1 MSVRMR
7 RSAIIA
13 SGLGALVAA
22 SAAVAETSS
31 WVTRSESPPP
41 PAAAAKSKPGTM
53 AKPQPVAPQ
62 GGKLPKGTLPPQETT
77 TSFSTLSDK
86 PAKIAAYKLPVSG
99 EEAAQIA
106 FGQGQYL
113 TALNIAESEAG
124 RGRADAYT
132 LVGRIY
138 SEGLG
143 VSRDPVT
150 GARWLARGAEL
161 GDVDAMFL
169 LGLKL
174 AEGEGVEKDKT
185 AAADM
190 FQRAA
195 LTGHP
200 LANYNLA
207 LMFLSGQGKPEN
219 PIRAAQHMGYA
230 AQQGVAAAQYDLA
243 TLYQTG
249 TGVQPDAYEAARW
262 LRRAAEQGMAEAQ
275 FDYAVM
281 LFRGF
286 GLNAD
291 MPRAPDY
298 LRAAAEKGVPGAQNR
313 LAHLLL
319 DPERGKT
326 QPVEAAKWRILAKT
340 AGIADDDLDKRVA
353 RLSTTDRTAAEAA
366 AREWRERR
374 EIEGGR

>member
-1 MSVRMR
+1 MR
-7 RSAIIA
+7 RIAIILA
-13 SGLGALVAA
+13 GLGTLAA
-22 SAAVAETSS
+22 AHAAAAETSS

-41 PAAAAKSKPGTM
+41 PAAAAKSKPGTL

-77 TSFSTLSDK
+77 SFGTLSDK
-86 PAKIAAYKLPVSG
+86 PATITDYKLPVSG
-99 EEAAQIA
+99 EDAAQIA

-113 TALNIAESEAG
+113 TALNIAEGEAG

-161 GDVDAMFL
+161 GDVEAMFL

-174 AEGEGVEKDKT
+174 AEGEGVEKDKA

-249 TGVQPDAYEAARW
+249 AGVQPDAYEAARW

-275 FDYAVM
+275 FDYAVL

-291 MPRAPDY
+291 KPRAPDY

-326 QPVEAAKWRILAKT
+326 QPVEAAKWRILAKA
-340 AGIADDDLDKRVA
+340 AGLTDDELDKRVA
-353 RLSTTDRTAAEAA
+353 KLASADRTAAEAA

>member
-1 MSVRMR
+1 MRSGRRM
-7 RSAIIA
+7 I
-13 SGLGALVAA
+13 ALVAA
-22 SAAVAETSS
+22 GLGGLAVTDAAVAETSS

-41 PAAAAKSKPGTM
+41 PAAAAKGKPGTM

-62 GGKLPKGTLPPQETT
+62 GGRLPKGTLPPPES

-86 PAKIAAYKLPVSG
+86 PPARIAAYKAPVTG
-99 EEAAQIA
+99 EDAALIA

-113 TALNIAESEAG
+113 TALNIAEAEAG

-161 GDVDAMFL
+161 GDVEAMFL

-174 AEGEGVEKDKT
+174 AEGEGVEKDKA

-200 LANYNLA
+200 LANYNLG

-230 AQQGVAAAQYDLA
+230 AQQGVAAAQYDYA

-249 TGVQPDAYEAARW
+249 TGVKPDAYEAARW

-291 MPRAPDY
+291 RPRAVDY
-298 LRAAAEKGVPGAQNR
+298 LKAAAEKGVPGAQNR
-313 LAHLLL
+313 FAHLLL

-326 QPVEAAKWRILAKT
+326 QPVEAAKWRILAKA
-340 AGIADDDLDKRVA
+340 AGLPDDELDKRIA
-353 RLSTTDRTAAEAA
+353 RLSSADRTAAEAA